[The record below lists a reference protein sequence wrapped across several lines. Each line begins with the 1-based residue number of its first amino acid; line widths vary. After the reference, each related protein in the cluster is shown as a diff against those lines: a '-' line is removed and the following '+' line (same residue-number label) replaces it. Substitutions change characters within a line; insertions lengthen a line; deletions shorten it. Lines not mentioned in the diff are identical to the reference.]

1 MGELLLLTA
10 IAWAAARGIESTI
23 NEVKGRSTTK
33 HKAAVAKAA
42 STPAGKGKGPGGK
55 AGAKTPSGVPA
66 TFGRKAAS
74 LTAKSVAGGATW
86 GRDAVVAYRQSIGGA
101 WQAEAEK
108 ARRRRAEKDVAKA
121 AKERA
126 AKDAATK
133 AAAAE
138 RAAAEKA
145 AKEAAARTVPPPPP
159 YPPTVGAPAPG
170 PAPVAPGFWPDDD
183 TTPTEPRLRV
193 LPGGVSSDP
202 DPTRNIVTIL
212 SAEIGTLRSLT
223 GYLQAV
229 STVSQINADAA
240 QIIAG
245 QDTKLAGR
253 LDYIAAHLADL
264 DVDAA
269 TVAEINHLRNLV
281 EVQATTARQCSEQS
295 VHAAEAALVAAHG
308 AHVRHGDIAAAV
320 AEAEVATPAAAAYYN
335 EGK

>member
-42 STPAGKGKGPGGK
+42 STPAGKVKGPGGK

-66 TFGRKAAS
+66 TFGRKAAG

-108 ARRRRAEKDVAKA
+108 ARRRRAEKAEAKA
-121 AKERA
+121 AKVRA
-126 AKDAATK
+126 EKAIAAG
-133 AAAAE
+133 AAVAE
-138 RAAAEKA
+138 RAAAERA
-145 AKEAAARTVPPPPP
+145 AKEAAARAVPPPPP
-159 YPPTVGAPAPG
+159 YPPTVGAPAP
-170 PAPVAPGFWPDDD
+170 VAPGDWQDDD

-193 LPGGVSSDP
+193 LPGGVSPDP

-229 STVSQINADAA
+229 STVSQINADTA
-240 QIIAG
+240 QIIAV
-245 QDTKLAGR
+245 QDIKLAGR
-253 LDYIAAHLADL
+253 LDSIAAQLADL
-264 DVDAA
+264 DVGAA
-269 TVAEINHLRNLV
+269 TVAEINRLRDLV
-281 EVQATTARQCSEQS
+281 EVQAATARQCADRS
-295 VHAAEAALVAAHG
+295 VEAAEAALVAAHG
-308 AHVRHGDIAAAV
+308 AHIRHGDIAAAV
-320 AEAEVATPAAAAYYN
+320 AESEEATPAAAAYYN